1 MGRYPLKAAVEKYLE
16 MRKLQVEPRTLAN
29 ESGILRHIADELE
42 SMKARKRI
50 RTTHPRDMGP
60 AEIRV
65 FLDWM
70 RDPAAH
76 KGKMLDPDTQVRY
89 LSKLEGVLKMNG
101 NGAIGTMRVG
111 GYSFPQKSGRKPIRA
126 MSRPDLSAVQ
136 GAAQKIGSA
145 TGEPEGWRKAKASFL
160 MTIYTATGLRPSELR
175 LVHMADVDLR
185 KWKIFVRT
193 PKGAGKWGETRTITI
208 MPPGRP
214 ELTAFLREREQL
226 LHFYGKDKATYLIPN
241 LREGKDGCYGLNHFW
256 KIKKE
261 VQELSGVSFKLK
273 DFRPTFATLSV
284 EMDPNLLVDVSAQL
298 GHSNLAT
305 TQRYYAQI
313 SAESAGSRLEKAW
326 NEHGEDTKVSNK
338 GSNEVSLLLEAL
350 GISSITELR
359 ERLSQAQ
366 SAPNRR
372 IDPRSPLSGYF

>member
-1 MGRYPLKAAVEKYLE
+1 
-16 MRKLQVEPRTLAN
+16 
-29 ESGILRHIADELE
+29 
-42 SMKARKRI
+42 
-50 RTTHPRDMGP
+50 
-60 AEIRV
+60 
-65 FLDWM
+65 
-70 RDPAAH
+70 
-76 KGKMLDPDTQVRY
+76 
-89 LSKLEGVLKMNG
+89 
-101 NGAIGTMRVG
+101 
-111 GYSFPQKSGRKPIRA
+111 

-145 TGEPEGWRKAKASFL
+145 TGEPEGWRKAKARFL
-160 MTIYTATGLRPSELR
+160 MTIYAATGLRPSELR

-241 LREGKDGCYGLNHFW
+241 LRVGKDGCYSLNHFRQL
-256 KIKKE
+256 KKE
-261 VQELSGVSFKLK
+261 VQELSGVAFRLK

-338 GSNEVSLLLEAL
+338 GSNEVSQLLEAL

-359 ERLSQAQ
+359 ERLSPQAQ

-372 IDPRSPLSGYF
+372 IDPKSPLSGYF